1 MVSTELINTLKRLDR
16 SSQIYVMQIL
26 LQELA
31 ENFKESESQAIVN
44 KEAQETQQKRSPSV
58 VSNQLKTP
66 EFQRQMRSNSNIQTM
81 YRNRETSSD
90 QLASEEEEL

>member
-1 MVSTELINTLKRLDR
+1 MVSPELIDTLKRLDR

-31 ENFKESESQAIVN
+31 EKFKESESQAVVN
-44 KEAQETQQKRSPSV
+44 KAIQETQQQRSPSV
-58 VSNQLKTP
+58 VSNQQKTP

-81 YRNRETSSD
+81 YRNPEISSE
-90 QLASEEEEL
+90 QLASDDEDL